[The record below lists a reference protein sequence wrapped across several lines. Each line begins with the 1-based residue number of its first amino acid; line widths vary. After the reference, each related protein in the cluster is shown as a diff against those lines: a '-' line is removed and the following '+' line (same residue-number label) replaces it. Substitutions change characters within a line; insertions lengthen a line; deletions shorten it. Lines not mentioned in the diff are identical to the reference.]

1 MNILIISPGI
11 LPVPAVNGGAV
22 ENLIEI
28 FLEEN
33 EKCQNVKKRIE
44 IRRKRFNEKKRS

>member
-33 EKCQNVKKRIE
+33 EKYNKNNITVY
-44 IRRKRFNEKKRS
+44 S